1 MKFIRNILLLITF
14 IANLSLFAE
23 KKINV
28 FFNKSID
35 NTAAIGDTAFAN
47 VKFDSLLCTYIN
59 NTEYSIDCCVYNFTE
74 TKVRD
79 ALISA
84 HNRGV
89 EIRFITD
96 NENMNLII
104 DSLINAGIRVID
116 DNYSILYNGYYNMHN
131 KFFVFDYRDSSS
143 IQDDIVWTGSC
154 NVSNWSFINNAEN
167 VITIQ
172 DHKISKAYTVEFE
185 EMWGSNNNTP
195 NSSNSKFSSY
205 KMDNTD
211 HQFTVNGINIEI
223 YFSPSDNFKDNLINK
238 ISTCDYESYFCIF
251 YFSHQDISDKLK
263 EVWNGT
269 GNSDSSNIRGVFD
282 EDCWI
287 NNFSSEAR
295 DMAGFEDSGNPWN
308 PGLDTNSVIVSDDLS
323 NTGILHHKY
332 LLIDVEH
339 PNSNPW
345 IISGSANWSY
355 WGEIYN
361 DENIIFIQSDTISN
375 LFFQEWKAR
384 YSEAGGEFSGIL
396 SNYIG
401 KNTLELSSYFIAD
414 KLIIYLYLN
423 KYCNIPPFIDV
434 INICGQ
440 VVSCIPLTNL
450 GDKIY
455 TAEWSRYTEH
465 GILPNGIYFLKL
477 KGLESLTKKIILI
490 K

>member
-1 MKFIRNILLLITF
+1 MKFIRNSLLF
-14 IANLSLFAE
+14 IAFIINFSLLAE

-28 FFNKSID
+28 FFNKSVD
-35 NTAAIGDTAFAN
+35 NSVAEGDTAHAN
-47 VKFDSLLCTYIN
+47 VRLDSLLCTYIN

-74 TKVRD
+74 IKVRD

-104 DSLINAGIRVID
+104 DSLINAGIPVID
-116 DNYSILYNGYYNMHN
+116 DNFSILYNGYYNMHN

-143 IQDDIVWTGSC
+143 LQDDIVWTGSC
-154 NVSNWSFINNAEN
+154 NISNWSFINNAEN
-167 VITIQ
+167 VITIH
-172 DHKISKAYTVEFE
+172 DNKISKAYTEEFE

-195 NSSNSKFSSY
+195 NSLNSKFSSY
-205 KMDNTD
+205 KIDNTN
-211 HQFTVNGINIEI
+211 HQFTVDGINIEI
-223 YFSPSDNFKDNLINK
+223 YFSPSDNFIDNLISK
-238 ISTCDYESYFCIF
+238 ISTSDYESYFCIF
-251 YFSHQDISDKLK
+251 YFSHQDISNKLK
-263 EVWNGT
+263 EVWNEI

-282 EDCWI
+282 DDCWI

-295 DMAGFEDSGNPWN
+295 DMAGISGSGNPWN
-308 PGLDTNSVIVSDDLS
+308 PGLDTNSVILSDNLLS
-323 NTGILHHKY
+323 NGMLHHKY

-355 WGEIYN
+355 WGDNYN

-384 YSEAGGEFSGIL
+384 YSEAGGEFSGVI

-401 KNTLELSSYFIAD
+401 NNTLELSSYIIID

-423 KYCNIPPFIDV
+423 EYFNMPIKVDV
-434 INICGQ
+434 INIYGQ
-440 VVSCIPLTNL
+440 KVACIPLINS
-450 GDKIY
+450 GGKIY
-455 TAEWSRYTEH
+455 TAEWNRYEENKR
-465 GILPNGIYFLKL
+465 LPNGIYFLRIDGYETL
-477 KGLESLTKKIILI
+477 MKKIILI